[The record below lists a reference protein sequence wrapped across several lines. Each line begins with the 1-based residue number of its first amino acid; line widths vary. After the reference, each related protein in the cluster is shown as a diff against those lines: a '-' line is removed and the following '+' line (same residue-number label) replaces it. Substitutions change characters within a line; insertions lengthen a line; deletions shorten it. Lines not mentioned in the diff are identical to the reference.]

1 MIELTKHTLIIGK
14 NKAFLRADGVP
25 LTFGNIPEFVTEKFI
40 YDLRKQ
46 AMTCNCP
53 VDLLWYII
61 DFIEKHGKPTRGRSK
76 EEDRLLD
83 TAVANI
89 FCSAFGVN
97 IIQAKF
103 VKNVPVYCEWF
114 EKCEGWFKDDLQACL
129 DLYRDEWEAL
139 INEYENE
146 RKSE

>member
-1 MIELTKHTLIIGK
+1 MIELTKHTLITGK
-14 NKAFLRADGVP
+14 NKVFLRADGFP
-25 LTFGNIPEFVTEKFI
+25 HTFGNIPEFLTEKFV

-61 DFIEKHGKPTRGRSK
+61 DFIEEHGKPMRGHS
-76 EEDRLLD
+76 EDEDRFFD
-83 TAVANI
+83 IVVANI
-89 FCSAFGVN
+89 FCSVFGVS

-103 VKNVPVYCEWF
+103 VKDTPVYCEWF
-114 EKCEGWFKDDLQACL
+114 KKCEGWFKDELQACL

-139 INEYENE
+139 IKEYEDENND
-146 RKSE
+146 